1 MGINMTECFLGW
13 AKDSGN
19 TQGRCCC
26 NCKYQRPITAHP
38 WNRLPFTKGPITKN
52 IGWGCTVPDMP
63 GVTFFEVE
71 HSMCELHDWKNETP
85 IQEG

>member
-1 MGINMTECFLGW
+1 MTKCFLGW
-13 AKDSGN
+13 AGPDN

-38 WNRLPFTKGPITKN
+38 WNRHELTKGPITKN

-71 HSMCELHDWKNETP
+71 HSMCELHTWKNEDQV
-85 IQEG
+85 QES